1 MELNEQDLSL
11 RVIGLRDLWSIFTR
25 RLLVMVLAAV
35 LVVGGVFAY
44 NQFLMV
50 PRYESTATLYLVNQK
65 IDEESGTSTYDTF
78 NLALKLANDCN
89 HLINSHSVL
98 DETIQALNLDMTYEQ
113 LSECVTVTN
122 PEETRILEVTVQA
135 DSPEQAKQIVD
146 KICEV
151 GVQKIEEAMGF
162 EQAKLY
168 EYGVLN
174 VEPCNTTGL
183 VSYFVLGF
191 AAAAAVY
198 LFYLVRFLLDD
209 RLRTEEDIERMLGLS
224 ILGDIPNADDPKK
237 GRAYYKGSYGGKGY
251 GRMPNEQDFVE
262 ASQPRGQL
270 PVDPLPRSSRPAH
283 IGRSAKNA
291 KSNHAGS

>member
-1 MELNEQDLSL
+1 MEINEQDLGL
-11 RVIGLRDLWSIFTR
+11 RTIGLRDLWGILTR
-25 RLLVMVLAAV
+25 RFLVMLLAAA
-35 LVVGGVFAY
+35 VVIGGAFAY
-44 NQFLMV
+44 NQLLLV

-65 IDEESGTSTYDTF
+65 IDEDSGTSTYDTF

-98 DETIQALNLDMTYEQ
+98 DEAIQALSLDMTYEQ
-113 LSECVTVTN
+113 LYECVTVTN

-146 KICEV
+146 EICVV

-174 VEPCNTTGL
+174 EEPCNEMGL
-183 VSYFVLGF
+183 VSYLILGF
-191 AAAAAVY
+191 AAVAAVY

-209 RLRTEEDIERMLGLS
+209 RLRTEEDVERMLGLS
-224 ILGDIPNADDPKK
+224 ILGDIPNADDPKR
-237 GRAYYKGSYGGKGY
+237 GRTYYKGGYGGKGC
-251 GRMPNEQDFVE
+251 GQMPSGQEHIE

-283 IGRSAKNA
+283 VGRSAKNA
-291 KSNHAGS
+291 KSNHTNS